1 MGNFDFNFWSTLA
14 VAIFAFL
21 ATVIGVYY
29 TRNSYLITLRS
40 YEKDKTR
47 TEKARM
53 YYEKYINRPSSYTYS
68 KFLKKIDSDDLN
80 ENVILPSS
88 YTDFLIKNHPDNFYY
103 LASRLRNCHKYFD
116 LINHHSD
123 KTPNCKIK
131 HFNLLQWIFFIL
143 YLLFGILTVSLIF
156 SYSKIINYFSIDN
169 FWGILYLT
177 TFGILAFL
185 VFMLICLFK
194 TTQISNAKSLVKDLS
209 IKRITYK
216 EDLAAIL
223 KLLKS
228 IFLK

>member
-1 MGNFDFNFWSTLA
+1 MENFDFNFWTTITL
-14 VAIFAFL
+14 AIFAFL

-40 YEKDKTR
+40 YEKDKSR

-88 YTDFLIKNHPDNFYY
+88 YTDFLIKNHPDNFFY

-116 LINHHSD
+116 LINHHGD
-123 KTPNCKIK
+123 KNPNCKIK
-131 HFNLLQWIFFIL
+131 HFNLLQWFFFIL
-143 YLLFGILTVSLIF
+143 YLAFGILAIFLIL
-156 SYSKIINYFSIDN
+156 SYSKIITSFSTDN
-169 FWGILYLT
+169 FWGVFYLT
-177 TFGILAFL
+177 TFGILCFL
-185 VFMLICLFK
+185 GFMLICLFK
-194 TTQISNAKSLVKDLS
+194 TTQISNAKSLVKDLG

-216 EDLAAIL
+216 DDLR
-223 KLLKS
+223 S
-228 IFLK
+228 IINIVKNTF